1 MPLRPFPPT
10 SSRSCAMASAI
21 EDDEDHEYAEA
32 DQVLAAEREHLAS
45 SREYLRLM
53 REDVLALPALAGD
66 RVSEQYLKA
75 DLHRRAQSLRDMPDA
90 PLFFGRLDYA
100 SAPEPAGPAGGQ
112 EPGSDRQQAGERFHV
127 GRRHVHD
134 PDGRPVVIDWRAPVS
149 RPFYRASQGDPMG
162 LARRRRFGFSGGEL
176 TAFEDENFG
185 AAPPARGTGPAGPGQ
200 VPLSRIMIEEIERP
214 RSGSMRD
221 IVATIQPEQDDIVRA
236 DAVESIC

>member
-32 DQVLAAEREHLAS
+32 DQVLAAEQEHLSS

-66 RVSEQYLKA
+66 RVSGEYLKA
-75 DLHRRAQSLRDMPDA
+75 DLHRRAESLRDMPDA

-100 SAPEPAGPAGGQ
+100 SAPDPAGPAGRQ
-112 EPGSDRQQAGERFHV
+112 EPGSDQQQAGERFHV

-149 RPFYRASQGDPMG
+149 RPFYRASQGEPLG
-162 LARRRRFGFSGGEL
+162 LARRRRFGFSGGKV
-176 TAFEDENFG
+176 TAYEDEGFDG
-185 AAPPARGTGPAGPGQ
+185 TFEPARAGRAAPGQ
-200 VPLSRIMIEEIERP
+200 APLSRIVI
-214 RSGSMRD
+214 D
-221 IVATIQPEQDDIVRA
+221 
-236 DAVESIC
+236 